1 VAKVT
6 ATRFHDFS
14 CGHRVVGHEG
24 ACALM
29 HGHNYRVHFT
39 CEAKGLDK
47 VGRVIDFSVI
57 KELLCEWLEDHWD
70 HRFLMY
76 RHDPFLDR
84 ISQWSDLGIITVDF
98 NPTAENMGLYL
109 LDSVGPTL
117 LANHE
122 VKLVSVRVE
131 ETRKCQAEVSL

>member
-109 LDSVGPTL
+109 LNTVGPKL
-117 LANHE
+117 LKDHE

>member
-1 VAKVT
+1 MAKVT

-109 LDSVGPTL
+109 LNTVGPKL
-117 LANHE
+117 LKDHE

>member
-1 VAKVT
+1 MAKVT